1 MRHFSFAIAL
11 SSVILTMGTLGY
23 SVNATTSTSTLETNP
38 HILTNRSNSSI
49 YLAQSTTSLT
59 SIEQTV
65 HTQINDYRTKKGLPK
80 LTLDERISNIAR
92 THSQNMANGTVP
104 FSHNGFSERVKAIST
119 MIPYS
124 SSAENVAYNMGYSDP
139 ATKAVQGWLNS
150 TGHRQNIE
158 GNYNLTGIGVA
169 KNAKGQYYFTQ
180 IFIRSR

>member
-1 MRHFSFAIAL
+1 MMRHFSFAIAL
-11 SSVILTMGTLGY
+11 SSAILTGVAPEY
-23 SVNATTSTSTLETNP
+23 VNAKTSNSTLESNR
-38 HILTNRSNSSI
+38 HLTNTSNSSI

-59 SIEQTV
+59 SIEQAI
-65 HTQINDYRTKKGLPK
+65 HTQINDYRTKKGLLK

-104 FSHNGFSERVKAIST
+104 FGHNGFSDRVKVIAT

-124 SSAENVAYNMGYSDP
+124 SAAENVAYNMGYSDP

-169 KNAKGQYYFTQ
+169 KNAKGEYYFTQ
-180 IFIRSR
+180 IFIRRR